1 MQTNHDTEKC
11 IYTIEQ
17 LYQDISRQSEKE
29 EDTTMANM
37 RDASQ
42 KLKVIS
48 YIFSMAQKVENNKDY
63 DMENVINSELNNDN
77 SLFAYTFYVASRSQF
92 DYSWN
97 YLRKQWTDFE
107 TKLNGACA
115 FVLDMIEKANKLLD
129 HLSEFSVDSFVF
141 ADIFVFHIDTE
152 SSCPYM
158 EIRWEALNNIFQ
170 LSKGYYLSAK
180 QGNGI
185 VMTHF
190 LANNKKDE
198 IDSFIKQLTNR
209 KD

>member
-1 MQTNHDTEKC
+1 METNHDIEKP

-17 LYQDISRQSEKE
+17 LYQDISCQAEKE
-29 EDTTMANM
+29 EESFNDSV
-37 RDASQ
+37 RDARH

-48 YIFSMAQKVENNKDY
+48 YIISMAQMIDNNKDY
-63 DMENVINSELNNDN
+63 DLENVINNELNNDS

-97 YLRKQWTDFE
+97 YLRKQWLEYE
-107 TKLNGACA
+107 TRLNGACA

-129 HLSEFSVDSFVF
+129 HLSVFNVDSFVF
-141 ADIFVFHIDTE
+141 ADIFVLNIDKE
-152 SSCPYM
+152 SGCPYM
-158 EIRWEALNNIFQ
+158 KIRWEALNNIFQ

-198 IDSFIKQLTNR
+198 IDSFIKQLTN
-209 KD
+209 KKN